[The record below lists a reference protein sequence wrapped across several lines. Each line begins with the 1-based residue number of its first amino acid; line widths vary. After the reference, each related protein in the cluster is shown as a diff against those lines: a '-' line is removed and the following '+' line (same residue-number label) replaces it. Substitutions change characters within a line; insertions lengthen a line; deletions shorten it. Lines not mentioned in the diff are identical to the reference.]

1 MSYFGKMKKI
11 TILFFTTFFAF
22 GQQQQDAFTIES
34 IFNESAMVFSGQVV
48 DKQSYWDVDH
58 KMIYTVHKVK
68 VSKSFKGNSNQ
79 FEYVVN
85 EGGTV
90 GLQGVIVKPS
100 VRIEKK
106 AFGYFMVKKSKR
118 LRLEGFD
125 KSNLLTEMI
134 HSTASYYDF
143 DRLTGNV
150 NLFNQNHLSKQNF
163 EKKLKLFSKKKEIVL
178 DNFFQSIYLKQQA
191 VVDDIE
197 ISSISPTS
205 IVAGNKEILT
215 ITGSGFGDFIS
226 ASNYGVVSFKNS
238 DSGGSSWKSCLK
250 TQIVSWTDTQIRVE
264 VPSDSGSGSI
274 RITTAADID
283 YESTQTI
290 EIPFSINT
298 LNYPNDGSDDEIF
311 EYPIFHTGSII
322 QDILDSES
330 APYDNITDGQYVFTL
345 NENFYDTEQARN
357 RFEEGLNDWVC
368 KTGLNFAI
376 SEDTTAIDEAES
388 DYTNVVT
395 FASTES
401 LGVTYSYF
409 DGCIINDEDGKL
421 VGVQLSWREIDII
434 FNMLTDWGFD
444 EVKFNQYDFASTAK
458 HEIGHAMGF
467 GHNINS
473 TSLMHYASG
482 SGPGTTSINDY
493 LAGAEVILARNI
505 STSLCGTLDPHEIS
519 ACSSIDPNLDTD
531 QDGVSDI
538 LDRCPNT
545 QTSDEVDNYGC
556 ALSQLDSDEDGITD
570 DIDQCENTPF
580 GAEVDSVGCADVDD
594 DGVKDNVD
602 LCPDTPQNE
611 QVDSNGCSASQKDTD
626 EDGVTDDFDQC
637 ADTPP
642 AVSVDAYGCSIFTL
656 PADNFKVVVQS
667 RSCLD
672 SNDGLIE
679 IRVLDESFTYEVTVG
694 EQTISLSSEN
704 TYEYT
709 FNELEVGTYDIC
721 FTVIEEPS
729 FQQCFQINLTQ
740 PDPLTVYDSFSVDN
754 VLFQLQGSTSYNIN
768 HNGDLWVHEN
778 DYLELVLDKGL
789 NTIMISTDLEC
800 QGAFEKQYFHS
811 EEVLIHPTVVKD
823 LVNFVVGGSDPF
835 IDIEIFDINGKELF
849 KEIINLENSRSIQL
863 SLKDFSSGIY
873 FVYFQSDTVNKTS
886 KIIKNE

>member
-1 MSYFGKMKKI
+1 MSYYGKMKKI

-100 VRIEKK
+100 VKIEKK

-150 NLFNQNHLSKQNF
+150 NLFNQNDLSKQNF

-178 DNFFQSIYLKQQA
+178 DDFFHSIYLKQQA

-226 ASNYGVVSFKNS
+226 ASNYGVVSFKYS

-274 RITTAADID
+274 RITTAGDID

-376 SEDTTAIDEAES
+376 SEDSTAIDEAES

-409 DGCIINDEDGKL
+409 DGCVINDEDGNL
-421 VGVQLSWREIDII
+421 AGVQISWREIDII

-473 TSLMHYASG
+473 SSLMHYASG
-482 SGPGTTSINDY
+482 RGLGTTSIDDY
-493 LAGAEVILARNI
+493 LAGAELILARNI

-531 QDGVSDI
+531 EDGVSDI
-538 LDRCPNT
+538 IDRCPNT
-545 QTSDEVDNYGC
+545 PTNAEVDDYGC
-556 ALSQLDSDEDGITD
+556 ALSQLDSDEDGVTD

-611 QVDSNGCSASQKDTD
+611 QVDSNGCSPSQKDTD

-637 ADTPP
+637 VDTPP

-679 IRVLDESFTYEVTVG
+679 ISVLDESFTYEVTVG

-704 TYEYT
+704 AYEYI

-721 FTVIEEPS
+721 FTIIEEPS
-729 FQQCFQINLTQ
+729 FEQCFQINLTQ
-740 PDPLTVYDSFSVDN
+740 PEPLDVYASLLANS
-754 VLFQLQGSTSYNIN
+754 VLFQLQGSTSYNIS
-768 HNGDLWVHEN
+768 HNGNLWVHEN
-778 DYLELVLDKGL
+778 DYMELTLDKGL
-789 NTIMISTDLEC
+789 NTIMISTDLDC
-800 QGAFEKQYFHS
+800 QGVFEQQYFHS
-811 EEVLIHPTVVKD
+811 EEVLIHPTVVED
-823 LVNFVVGGSDPF
+823 LINFVVGGSDPF
-835 IDIEIFDINGKELF
+835 IEIEIFDINGKALF
-849 KEIINLENSRSIQL
+849 NEIRNLENSRSIQL

-873 FVYFQSDTVNKTS
+873 FVYLHSNTVNKTS